1 MLNISL
7 SCSLSWCIVFFSL
20 WNNSE
25 DLLEQPFGST
35 LPVTFFIMSFTW
47 DLLHNCVTL
56 LPKYFSMTLL
66 KYFVIEVHLMGRL
79 EGGITHIFYCIEHLT
94 QIHKIDSHSFKVSHS
109 STKSLSLCWAIV
121 LTCQSV
127 FEKQYDCL
135 WIMCLA
141 SLCWLNR
148 CSVCREFCRSL
159 FNLTFS
165 LGCNE
170 LRPISIC
177 SAC

>member
-1 MLNISL
+1 MLNISI
-7 SCSLSWCIVFFSL
+7 SCSLSWCILFFPL
-20 WNNSE
+20 WNTSE
-25 DLLEQPFGST
+25 DLLEQPFCSAFPGAFFNHVIYMRPSAQLCDIVAQIFQHNFIEILCHRGS
-35 LPVTFFIMSFTW
+35 FNGI
-47 DLLHNCVTL
+47 
-56 LPKYFSMTLL
+56 
-66 KYFVIEVHLMGRL
+66 
-79 EGGITHIFYCIEHLT
+79 EGGITHIFYCIEHLA

-148 CSVCREFCRSL
+148 CSVCRQFCRSL
-159 FNLTFS
+159 FSLTFS
-165 LGCNE
+165 PGCNE